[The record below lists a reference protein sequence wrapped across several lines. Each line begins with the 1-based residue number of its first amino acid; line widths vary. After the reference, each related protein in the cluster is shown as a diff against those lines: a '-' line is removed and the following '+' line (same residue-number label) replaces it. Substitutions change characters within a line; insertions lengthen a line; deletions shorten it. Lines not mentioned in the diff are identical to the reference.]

1 MKFQDKIKKAKS
13 RKEETVEVD
22 GVKWLVR
29 AMSGEMRDYFTKDGT
44 ARVKFDGQDPDINSY
59 NPIGQRALVVA
70 MGLVDDD
77 SGELAFDYT
86 NAEHITEI
94 NTWDSEL
101 LKVLED
107 KISKISGLEKEAK
120 EAAEKK
126 LELEAQSGSGSK

>member
-94 NTWDSEL
+94 NTWVSEL